1 MSGTRDYKSMVS
13 THRIGK
19 TIGVDGDKRKQIFKK
34 NIYNV
39 HICKLIMCDA
49 VM

>member
-19 TIGVDGDKRKQIFKK
+19 TIGVDGDKRKLTLK

-39 HICKLIMCDA
+39 HISKLFVYDA